1 VPLDFWMLALVLL
14 LLVVSILYVRG
25 LDRLP

>member
-1 VPLDFWMLALVLL
+1 VPLDFWMLGLVLVLL
-14 LLVVSILYVRG
+14 IVSILYVRG